1 MFRNVKFSNL
11 EKLLQRTGRVRE
23 CIFRVSGDKNLEK
36 LPIQHQLWWGLCG
49 FDFCTDL
56 PKKTLDTVRGNV
68 RGNFPGSNYPGG
80 NYSMIKSKTFETTSS
95 LTPNISRK
103 LNTLTKY
110 FLTCKC
116 TYITWKKFCRPV
128 VTYEGCFPWAIY
140 IGISRKKV
148 IITKRYWVEILNG
161 C

>member
-23 CIFRVSGDKNLEK
+23 CIFRVSEDKNLEK

-56 PKKTLDTVRGNV
+56 PKKTLDTARGNV
-68 RGNFPGSNYPGG
+68 RGNFPGNNYPGG
-80 NYSMIKSKTFETTSS
+80 IIPWSKVKLLKHLVLWHPIFPENWIH
-95 LTPNISRK
+95 LQNI
-103 LNTLTKY
+103 
-110 FLTCKC
+110 FFTCKY